1 MSGYTADNVLER
13 LWNDS
18 SHEEDIFGNEFDCV
32 SDEDY
37 RDESVPHRGEKMA
50 CSKRV
55 KATTHY
61 SKVSG
66 C

>member
-1 MSGYTADNVLER
+1 MSEYTADHVLER

-18 SHEEDIFGNEFDCV
+18 ADEEVIFGNKFDGE

-37 RDESVPHRGEKMA
+37 RDESGPHRGEKMA

-55 KATTHY
+55 NL
-61 SKVSG
+61 VSSL
-66 C
+66 